1 MNTLQAISLS
11 HETASLEWRQALQL
25 SKEEAT
31 AFMVHLK
38 ERELADAVMVVTTCN
53 RTEVYFESAGTTAE
67 VIQQELLQFKG
78 VADEAA
84 FSPLFKHF
92 THSEDTLQYLLEV
105 GLGLRSQV
113 LGDRQIIGQFKDS
126 YQLTKDLNLGG
137 TLLHQALQTLFRTHK
152 RVHNE
157 TSFRS
162 GASSVGYAALERISD
177 FIPRKEFSGKRMLII
192 GTGQMGTDIARYAT
206 SFGFQDVTLTNRTD
220 EKAQTLAGKL
230 NLKTIPFADRFSAMA
245 SYDVIISCVSA
256 GEQLTPSQIGMPL
269 QENKRVLVDLSVPL
283 SISPAAAQLPRTTLV
298 NMDQITSRTEA
309 VKKAR
314 EASISDVRHI
324 VEKETAGFA
333 HWLQDLPLYHSIGEL
348 KAFFATVLE
357 SELQKHTSL
366 QEGDAASKLAKA
378 TLDRLIRRPAGAL
391 RAADGASR
399 EVLLQSLN
407 QLFQIA

>member
-1 MNTLQAISLS
+1 MTTLQAISLS

-25 SKEEAT
+25 SKEEA
-31 AFMVHLK
+31 ADFMVHLK
-38 ERELADAVMVVTTCN
+38 EQKLAEAVMVVTTCN
-53 RTEVYFESAGTTAE
+53 RTEVYFESAGTPAD
-67 VIQQELLQFKG
+67 VIQDELLQFKG
-78 VADEAA
+78 IENKNA
-84 FSPLFKHF
+84 FAPLFKHF
-92 THSEDTLQYLLEV
+92 TRSEDSLHYLLEV

-126 YQLTKDLNLGG
+126 YQLTKDINLGG

-192 GTGQMGTDIARYAT
+192 GTGQMGTDVAKYAT
-206 SFGFQDVTLTNRTD
+206 SFGFRDVVLTNRTD
-220 EKAQTLAGKL
+220 EKALTLAAKL
-230 NLKTIPFADRFSAMA
+230 GLQAIPFAERFDALA
-245 SYDVIISCVSA
+245 TYDVIISCVSA
-256 GEQLTPSQIGMPL
+256 GEQITAAQLGALQ

-283 SISPAAAQLPRTTLV
+283 SINPAAAQMPRITLI

-324 VEKETAGFA
+324 VEEETAGFA
-333 HWLQDLPLYHSIGEL
+333 HWLQDLPLYHSISEL

-357 SELQKHTSL
+357 SELQKHSNL

-391 RAADGASR
+391 RAADGTSR